1 MPVATLTA
9 EFDRLIQVG
18 PARYTYYLRLR
29 EDAARLRQLLA
40 DLDAD
45 RFILL
50 TDKKVPARH
59 LARMHSRLSA
69 VAPCTMQAVTPG
81 EHAKTLAGVM
91 DLADVAIRAGVTRRS
106 VVVAFGGAQTVNVAG
121 LLAAL
126 LYSGVRLV
134 HIPTTLLAMCD
145 SVLTL
150 KQTVYSKEG
159 RNHLGTFHAPQFVWA
174 DLEYTKS
181 LTHTEIRSA
190 LGEMI
195 KNVLAIAPD
204 RYDWA
209 AARLRPDA
217 QYTTWEMADFAA
229 FCIDAKQRV
238 MTGDPHETGAALALE
253 YGHTIG
259 HAIEVLVPGG
269 VSHGLAVGM
278 GMLAAARVAGELGH
292 LSASD
297 QHAHRVL
304 LERAGAPAVL
314 PYRVPARDFL
324 DLLHND
330 NKRGHRQPQP
340 GTIDMILLDRLGSL
354 HADGGAYL
362 THVPDRTAARA
373 ITSLMPPL
381 PARPRVALAAN

>member
-1 MPVATLTA
+1 
-9 EFDRLIQVG
+9 
-18 PARYTYYLRLR
+18 
-29 EDAARLRQLLA
+29 LLA
-40 DLDAD
+40 DLEAD

-59 LARMHSRLSA
+59 LARMHARLSG

-81 EHAKTLAGVM
+81 EDAKTLAGVM
-91 DLADVAIRAGVTRRS
+91 DLADAAIQAGVTRRS
-106 VVVAFGGAQTVNVAG
+106 VVVSFGGPQTVNVAG

-134 HIPTTLLAMCD
+134 HIPTTLRAMCD
-145 SVLTL
+145 SALTL
-150 KQTVYSKEG
+150 KQTVHSKEG

-174 DLEYTKS
+174 DLEYAKS
-181 LTHTEIRSA
+181 LGDSEIRSA
-190 LGEMI
+190 LCEMI

-217 QYTTWEMADFAA
+217 QYTTWELADFAA

-238 MTGDPHETGAALALE
+238 MAGDPQETGPALALE

-259 HAIEVLVPGG
+259 HAIELLVPRGM
-269 VSHGLAVGM
+269 SHGLAVGM
-278 GMLAAARVAGELGH
+278 GMLAAARVAGELGL
-292 LSASD
+292 LSGSD

-324 DLLHND
+324 DHLHND

-354 HADGGAYL
+354 HAEGGTYL
-362 THVPDRTAARA
+362 TQVPDRIAARA
-373 ITSLMPPL
+373 ITSLMPAL
-381 PARPRVALAAN
+381 PARPASRS